1 MSSKIITPARPS
13 AAGSEGANAP
23 SDSIA
28 ARLTAETGSEKL
40 RLPGSGF
47 KVLIVDDSAIYRKLV
62 ERALA
67 VECCPVLVA
76 KSGEE
81 AIAILERERPA
92 LVITDWVMPDLT
104 GIELCQRIRSN
115 ADYVH
120 TYVILL
126 TSHAEKQNVVEG
138 LSAGADD
145 YLTKPFDPDELLA
158 RVRVGARLVDLHRQ
172 IEAKNR
178 LLEELALTD
187 PLTGLS
193 NRRAIVGWA
202 GRQLSGAARHGYTF
216 WVVVMDLDH
225 FKVVNDTY
233 GHEAGDQVLKT
244 FAEILKSNTRQSDM
258 CGRIGGEEF
267 LKVTT
272 YGDEIG
278 VRTVVERIRTQ
289 FAETEFSFGGS
300 IAKVTASFGIAGFFG
315 KKAPE
320 FSELVSRADAA
331 LYRAKRLGRN
341 CVEID
346 PISHS

>member
-1 MSSKIITPARPS
+1 MPSKTIPPARPQS
-13 AAGSEGANAP
+13 AAPDGTTTSSP
-23 SDSIA
+23 SVPAQWA
-28 ARLTAETGSEKL
+28 AEAGPERLRQPAG
-40 RLPGSGF
+40 GF

-67 VECCPVLVA
+67 VECCPVFVA

-81 AIAILERERPA
+81 AITILDREHPS

-104 GIELCQRIRSN
+104 GIELCQRIR
-115 ADYVH
+115 AKTDYGH
-120 TYVILL
+120 IYVILL

-187 PLTGLS
+187 PLTGLP
-193 NRRAIVGWA
+193 NRRAIVSWA
-202 GRQLSGAARHGYTF
+202 SRQLSGAARHGFTF

-225 FKVVNDTY
+225 FKDVNDTY
-233 GHEAGDQVLKT
+233 GHEAGDHVLKG
-244 FAEILKSNTRQSDM
+244 FAEILKNHTRHSEIS
-258 CGRIGGEEF
+258 GRIGGEEF
-267 LKVTT
+267 LQILTH
-272 YGDEIG
+272 GDEEG
-278 VRTVVERIRTQ
+278 VRTVVERIRKEL
-289 FAETEFSFGGS
+289 AEMAFDFGG
-300 IAKVTASFGIAGFFG
+300 ATARVTASFGVVGFFG

-320 FSELVSRADAA
+320 FSELVCRADAA
-331 LYRAKRLGRN
+331 LYRAKHLGRN
-341 CVEID
+341 RVEID
-346 PISHS
+346 PLK